1 MIYFASD
8 FHLGMPAGK
17 VSREREKKIVQ
28 WLENIS
34 QDAEE
39 IYLLGDLFDFWF
51 EYKSVVPRGYVRFLG
66 KLAELTDKGIKI
78 FVCVGNH
85 DLWMRSY
92 LEEECGVV
100 IFREPMIKNFGDKT
114 FYLHHGD
121 GLGPGDKSYKFL
133 KKIFLSPIN
142 QFLFERLHPNFGF
155 KLATGF
161 SKKSRMSQPAS
172 ENTYQ
177 GDKNEYLTQHC
188 LEILKSQAID
198 FFIFGHRHLK
208 INIELQFPENE
219 TQNDSRLKS
228 RYLNLGEWFS
238 GGGYAKFDGTDL
250 MFHEL

>member
-8 FHLGMPAGK
+8 FHLGMPAGEISK
-17 VSREREKKIVQ
+17 AREIKIVN
-28 WLENIS
+28 WLEKIS
-34 QDAEE
+34 SDAEE

-66 KLAELTDKGIKI
+66 KLAELTDRGIRI

-92 LEEECGVV
+92 LEEECGVT
-100 IFREPMIKNFGDKT
+100 IFREPMIKKFGNKN

-161 SKKSRMSQPAS
+161 SKKSRLSQPAS

-208 INIELQFPENE
+208 INVELENPNK
-219 TQNDSRLKS
+219 TFQNDSRSKP

-238 GGGYAKFDGTDL
+238 GGGYAKFDGTNLEFHDL
-250 MFHEL
+250 

>member
-8 FHLGMPAGK
+8 FHLGMPQGE
-17 VSREREKKIVQ
+17 VSRNREKKICD
-28 WLENIS
+28 WLDKIS
-34 QDAEE
+34 TDATE

-51 EYKSVVPRGYVRFLG
+51 EYKTVVPRGYVRFLG

-100 IFREPMIKNFGDKT
+100 IFKDPMIKKFGNKT

-121 GLGPGDKSYKFL
+121 GLGPGDNGYKFL

-142 QFLFERLHPNFGF
+142 QFLFERLHPNFAF

-161 SKKSRMSQPAS
+161 SKKSRLAQP
-172 ENTYQ
+172 EWEKTYQ
-177 GDKNEYLTQHC
+177 EDNNEYLTQYC

-208 INIELQFPENE
+208 INIELENSNLA
-219 TQNDSRLKS
+219 TQNDSRQKS
-228 RYLNLGEWFS
+228 RYINLGEWFS
-238 GGGYAKFDGTDL
+238 GGGYVKFDGTDL
-250 MFHEL
+250 VFHDL